1 MYTDIS
7 YLQQITKNNQEVIKL
22 TIDKFTVSIPE
33 VNSKLERF
41 LEAKDYDALG
51 AEAHK
56 LLSTIGILRIKQM
69 DGLVRELEANCK
81 ERQNLTKVPAMVG
94 EVNKLSEYVLVELE
108 ELKQDMRNGG
118 KFANN
123 TNDGG

>member
-7 YLQQITKNNQEVIKL
+7 FLQQITKNNYEVIKL

-41 LEAKDYDALG
+41 LKTKDYDALG

-81 ERQNLTKVPAMVG
+81 ERQNLAKVPAMVE
-94 EVNKLSEYVLVELE
+94 EVNKLSEYVMVELE
-108 ELKQDMRNGG
+108 ELKQDMENDRNGVEI
-118 KFANN
+118 KE
-123 TNDGG
+123 

>member
-7 YLQQITKNNQEVIKL
+7 YLQQITKNNHEVIRL

-41 LEAKDYDALG
+41 LNERDYDALG

-56 LLSTIGILRIKQM
+56 LLSTIGILRIRQM
-69 DGLVRELEANCK
+69 DGLVRELETNCK
-81 ERQNLTKVPAMVG
+81 ERQNLAKVPAMVD
-94 EVNKLSEYVLVELE
+94 EVNKLSECVVVELE
-108 ELKQDMRNGG
+108 ALRQNMEKD
-118 KFANN
+118 KN
-123 TNDGG
+123 TVK